1 MTAKQTSSRS
11 IKSIL
16 GAGFL
21 AVGLFF
27 FFVNLDEI
35 TSQISAMAG
44 ASAETLG
51 ILPALGLAGM
61 RALQSYNFDHAGFLS
76 SLLQILVSFW
86 PLLLIITGA
95 ILLRPLSMGDSG
107 LHGSISG
114 NSATSVRGD
123 R

>member
-21 AVGLFF
+21 ALGLFF
-27 FFVNLDEI
+27 LFVNLDEI